1 MEKKTVIITGGTTG
15 IGRATALAFARKG
28 YNIVITSR
36 NEKRGEQLLKEI
48 RDTGASAEFMK
59 LNVSNEQ
66 EFIQVIENVVQ
77 KFGKLDVLV
86 NNAGIAGDQSSFLAD
101 STGENLRA
109 LFDTNILGLFFG
121 MKYAIRAMLKT
132 GGGSVINLA
141 SIAGLNGLLYSAQY
155 CASKHAVV
163 GLTKAA
169 AVEYATQGVRV
180 NAIAPGAIKTDILQN
195 AIDSGTYSEESIAA
209 IHPMKRMGTPEDI
222 ANGIVFLASDD
233 CPFMT
238 GTILSVDGGYNAQ

>member
-1 MEKKTVIITGGTTG
+1 MKKTVIITGGTTG
-15 IGRATALAFARKG
+15 IGKATAFAFAKKG
-28 YNIVITSR
+28 YNVVITSR
-36 NEKRGEQLLKEI
+36 NEKRGEQTLTEMKEM
-48 RDTGASAEFMK
+48 GADVAFMK
-59 LNVSNEQ
+59 LDVNNEQ
-66 EFIQVIENVVQ
+66 ECIQLIEKVVE
-77 KFGKLDVLV
+77 KFGKLDTLV
-86 NNAGIAGDQSSFLAD
+86 NNAGISGEQSGLLAD

-163 GLTKAA
+163 GLTKAG
-169 AVEYATQGVRV
+169 AVEYATQGIRI

-195 AIDSGTYSEESIAA
+195 AIDGGSYSEESIAA

>member
-1 MEKKTVIITGGTTG
+1 MKKKTVIITGGTTG
-15 IGRATALAFARKG
+15 IGKATAIAFARKG

-36 NEKRGEQLLKEI
+36 NEKRGAQTLNEIKE
-48 RDTGASAEFMK
+48 TGAEVEFMK

-66 EFIQVIENVVQ
+66 EFVQIIEDVVQ

-86 NNAGIAGDQSSFLAD
+86 NNAGISGEQSGFLAD

-121 MKYAIRAMLKT
+121 MKYSIKAMLKT

-195 AIDSGTYSEESIAA
+195 AIDSGSYSEESIAA